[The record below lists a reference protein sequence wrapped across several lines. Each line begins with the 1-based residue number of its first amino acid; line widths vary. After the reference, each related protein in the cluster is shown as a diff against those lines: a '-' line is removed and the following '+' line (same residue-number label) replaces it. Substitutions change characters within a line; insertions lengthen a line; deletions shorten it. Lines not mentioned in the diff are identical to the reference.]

1 MSAPSV
7 PSKPQH
13 SRHDTAL
20 IHGLSTSEVQA
31 LSEACIEAK
40 ERAYCKLWHYHFF
53 DKICSIPLQ
62 EEAIMKEHYFCSR
75 LSLSPFSS
83 QNKIFTII
91 EKLTK
96 GHTLILTLIA
106 GPYSKFRVG
115 ASLLLKSGQVIRGA
129 NVENAAYPVG
139 TCAERTAL
147 GTAVVEG
154 ARRGDIR
161 ALAVATDI
169 SPPASPCGM
178 CRQYIREFCEVSL
191 EVGLTR

>member
-40 ERAYCKLWHYHFF
+40 ERAYC
-53 DKICSIPLQ
+53 
-62 EEAIMKEHYFCSR
+62 
-75 LSLSPFSS
+75 
-83 QNKIFTII
+83 
-91 EKLTK
+91 
-96 GHTLILTLIA
+96 
-106 GPYSKFRVG
+106 PYSKFRVG
-115 ASLLLKSGQVIRGA
+115 ASLLLKSGQIVRGA

-178 CRQYIREFCEVSL
+178 CRQYIREFCEPSMPILMYDKDGKSTVLTLEQLLPMSFGPESL
-191 EVGLTR
+191 PMH

>member
-31 LSEACIEAK
+31 LSEACIGSKGES
-40 ERAYCKLWHYHFF
+40 LFNVFF
-53 DKICSIPLQ
+53 L
-62 EEAIMKEHYFCSR
+62 
-75 LSLSPFSS
+75 
-83 QNKIFTII
+83 N
-91 EKLTK
+91 
-96 GHTLILTLIA
+96 

-115 ASLLLKSGQVIRGA
+115 ASLLLTSGQIIRGA

-178 CRQYIREFCEVSL
+178 CRQYIREFCEDGKSTVLTLEQLLPMSFGPESL
-191 EVGLTR
+191 PMH

>member
-1 MSAPSV
+1 MVFRPRRSRPCPRLVLKPRRELTVSCGITVSFIHQIIRDGTHVQVTYSV
-7 PSKPQH
+7 H
-13 SRHDTAL
+13 VFL
-20 IHGLSTSEVQA
+20 NL
-31 LSEACIEAK
+31 
-40 ERAYCKLWHYHFF
+40 
-53 DKICSIPLQ
+53 SIPVTNKK
-62 EEAIMKEHYFCSR
+62 I
-75 LSLSPFSS
+75 
-83 QNKIFTII
+83 QNYQNCAHKF
-91 EKLTK
+91 
-96 GHTLILTLIA
+96 HILTLIFLLT

-178 CRQYIREFCEVSL
+178 CRQYIREFCEVSQRNENLRGNQVRGHLL
-191 EVGLTR
+191 EEN

>member
-1 MSAPSV
+1 M
-7 PSKPQH
+7 
-13 SRHDTAL
+13 
-20 IHGLSTSEVQA
+20 
-31 LSEACIEAK
+31 
-40 ERAYCKLWHYHFF
+40 
-53 DKICSIPLQ
+53 
-62 EEAIMKEHYFCSR
+62 
-75 LSLSPFSS
+75 
-83 QNKIFTII
+83 FTII
-91 EKLTK
+91 ENLTK
-96 GHTLILTLIA
+96 GLTLVLTLST

-191 EVGLTR
+191 RSWIV

>member
-1 MSAPSV
+1 MVFRPRRSRPCPRLALKPRRELTVSCKMTISFIHRITRDNTHVQDTCYSV
-7 PSKPQH
+7 HIFLNISILVTNKKIQNLQNYPHQ
-13 SRHDTAL
+13 SR
-20 IHGLSTSEVQA
+20 
-31 LSEACIEAK
+31 
-40 ERAYCKLWHYHFF
+40 
-53 DKICSIPLQ
+53 
-62 EEAIMKEHYFCSR
+62 
-75 LSLSPFSS
+75 
-83 QNKIFTII
+83 
-91 EKLTK
+91 
-96 GHTLILTLIA
+96 TLILTFSI

-178 CRQYIREFCEVSL
+178 CRQYIREFCEVCL
-191 EVGLTR
+191 RTGGEEKA